1 MSKNQKQK
9 NQAIVDNSEDS
20 AKSKHGF
27 KQTGNA
33 MVGEDKKNTK
43 GKR

>member
-1 MSKNQKQK
+1 MSKGQKQK
-9 NQAIVDNSEDS
+9 NQSMIAESQDS
-20 AKSKHGF
+20 LKSKHGF